1 MRRRHCESVSTA
13 RHVIPPSAPL
23 GVRQTQP
30 PAIREGDSVVA
41 EDGIL
46 GDIEAVVLSERR
58 VPLFMIVRAGSLLR
72 PRYPVVPVS
81 LVTGV
86 DAARR
91 MVEVRGRLAA
101 MRRMPET
108 LPLVL

>member
-1 MRRRHCESVSTA
+1 LVIRPGAARRA
-13 RHVIPPSAPL
+13 RDVGPA
-23 GVRQTQP
+23 
-30 PAIREGDSVVA
+30 AIREGDSVVA

-46 GDIEAVVLSERR
+46 GDIDAVVLSERR
-58 VPLFMIVRAGSLLR
+58 VPVFMIVRAGSLLR

-91 MVEVRGRLAA
+91 MVKVRGRLAA

>member
-1 MRRRHCESVSTA
+1 VSTVRLVIRRNA
-13 RHVIPPSAPL
+13 AHAVRHI
-23 GVRQTQP
+23 GT

-46 GDIEAVVLSERR
+46 GDIEAIVLSERR

-91 MVEVRGRLAA
+91 MVDVRGQLAA

-108 LPLVL
+108 IPLVL